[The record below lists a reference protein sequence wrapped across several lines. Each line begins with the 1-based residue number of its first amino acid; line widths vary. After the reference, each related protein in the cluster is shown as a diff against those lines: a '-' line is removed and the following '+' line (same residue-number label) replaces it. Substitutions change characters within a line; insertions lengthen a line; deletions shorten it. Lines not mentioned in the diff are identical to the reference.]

1 MQWCMHP
8 FPTLRPTLTQN
19 AAMHPFPTLRPTLT
33 QNAAMPHRPP
43 GAEKKPRGRPQKAF
57 DDLKPATRRW
67 RSVRRLRPSIYP
79 RSQCIAPC
87 ACCCTGGHNKLG
99 VAWGWQAVLP
109 AMRDALWRLMSM
121 QTARLHV
128 VLCSEIICSPRT
140 LTMDGEQ
147 TLVDWWCTH
156 ATFSA
161 ALRLH
166 GSTYCPSALAVCVRP
181 AVAAVCGCSQARSDT
196 PTNITYSYVPEFV
209 EP

>member
-1 MQWCMHP
+1 MNVGSDDP
-8 FPTLRPTLTQN
+8 D
-19 AAMHPFPTLRPTLT
+19 
-33 QNAAMPHRPP
+33 
-43 GAEKKPRGRPQKAF
+43 GGRPAASVPSPPQACKRLAALCF
-57 DDLKPATRRW
+57 METLQGVRKRQLSTG
-67 RSVRRLRPSIYP
+67 SVRRLRPSIHP
-79 RSQCIAPC
+79 RSQCLAPC

-99 VAWGWQAVLP
+99 VAWCCQAVLP

-147 TLVDWWCTH
+147 KLVDWWCTH

-166 GSTYCPSALAVCVRP
+166 GSTYYPYASAVCVRP
-181 AVAAVCGCSQARSDT
+181 AVAAVCGCSQARSDI
-196 PTNITYSYVPEFV
+196 PTNITYRSLSLIHI
-209 EP
+209 